1 MSVVIQVKDSEGNVD
16 SELTLC
22 DHCFVFFTEKLPF
35 LILVIFICAMFS
47 MAIIISE
54 QSKK

>member
-22 DHCFVFFTEKLPF
+22 DHCFDFFTEKHPF

-47 MAIIISE
+47 MTIIISE
-54 QSKK
+54 LNKK

>member
-22 DHCFVFFTEKLPF
+22 DHCFVFFTKKHPF

-54 QSKK
+54 LSKK